1 LKGIYPANQWFQSG
15 ERLIVL
21 QIGLFR
27 GGDETHV
34 SAKEILHCYMQE
46 HLAHSFT
53 VRIEVVLK
61 GILTATQVFRAV

>member
-1 LKGIYPANQWFQSG
+1 
-15 ERLIVL
+15 VL